1 MRKLLL
7 LFSIV
12 YSISAGAQSL
22 VMTKAAFEPVVG
34 DTNKAYV
41 VDTSYYTLG
50 LNVGLTGANTLWTY
64 NNLLASG
71 NIITSA
77 YVDPSAVPASTNY
90 AGCTIVQKSG
100 ALNTFYKSVSSP
112 STQTEFQGINSSSI
126 TMNFSNTAVNMRYP
140 FTFGNVITDN
150 FGGAFTF
157 SLSGTASGNATVIAD
172 GSGTL
177 VLPNGGVYNNVLR
190 VKSIQNTNF
199 SALIIGGTMKQTTY
213 AWYDASQKFPILSI
227 NYQSISISGSG
238 SPTITAQVLGNK
250 NNFVIGINEQ
260 QVDPASV
267 LIYPN
272 PTSEEINIHSTSFQ
286 VLSIRLINS
295 IGQEVMYVENADR
308 LATSK
313 LAKGVYLAELKTN
326 KGIVRKKLI
335 KE

>member
-1 MRKLLL
+1 MRKILL
-7 LFSIV
+7 LFSIAC
-12 YSISAGAQSL
+12 SISAGAQTL

-41 VDTSYYTLG
+41 VDTSYYSLG

-77 YVDPSAVPASTNY
+77 YVDPSTVPASTNY
-90 AGCTIVQKSG
+90 TGCTIVQKSG

-112 STQTEFQGINSSSI
+112 STQMEFQGINSSSI
-126 TMNFSNTAVNMRYP
+126 TMNFSNTAVSMRYP

-177 VLPNGGVYNNVLR
+177 VLPNGGIYNNVLR
-190 VKSIQNTNF
+190 VKSTQNTNF

-250 NNFVIGINEQ
+250 NNFVIGMDELRL
-260 QVDPASV
+260 DPASV

-272 PTSEEINIHSTSFQ
+272 PANEEINIRSNSFQ
-286 VLSIRLINS
+286 VISIRLINA
-295 IGQEVMYVENADR
+295 IGQEVMYAKNADH
-308 LATSK
+308 LATST
-313 LAKGVYLAELKTN
+313 LAKGVYLAEINTD
-326 KGIVRKKLI
+326 KGMVRKKLI